1 MSKNKQKF
9 PASIA
14 KYNVYTAGERLLGI
28 SGTVDLPTLEFI
40 KATLNGAGMGGS
52 MDVSTPGQTNNI
64 QITIP
69 FVSASQEMF
78 SLIRPGETTM
88 LTLRGGFQELDA
100 AGVTHMTPIRVV
112 VRGTVGSIIRGIH
125 LLEEIAE
132 LLLYLLQPGAFF
144 GPFDGPAAQRIRNDR
159 HLFSLRK
166 QEGSNPVSVVIKVDE
181 SGLALFHL
189 DLAGVAAILV
199 RPDGI
204 EHLDRRPFQ
213 TADGDLVIRHGALQG
228 TPDGCLVAGNRQ
240 GGGEQPRQNY
250 VKSFH
255 ML

>member
-112 VRGTVGSIIRGIH
+112 VRGTVGSITLGSLQQANPMNSSITLDLSYI
-125 LLEEIAE
+125 LEEYDGVKMLEHDKLNGVFIVNGEDVLEE
-132 LLLYLLQPGAFF
+132 LNAM
-144 GPFDGPAAQRIRNDR
+144 
-159 HLFSLRK
+159 
-166 QEGSNPVSVVIKVDE
+166 
-181 SGLALFHL
+181 
-189 DLAGVAAILV
+189 
-199 RPDGI
+199 
-204 EHLDRRPFQ
+204 
-213 TADGDLVIRHGALQG
+213 
-228 TPDGCLVAGNRQ
+228 C
-240 GGGEQPRQNY
+240 
-250 VKSFH
+250 
-255 ML
+255 